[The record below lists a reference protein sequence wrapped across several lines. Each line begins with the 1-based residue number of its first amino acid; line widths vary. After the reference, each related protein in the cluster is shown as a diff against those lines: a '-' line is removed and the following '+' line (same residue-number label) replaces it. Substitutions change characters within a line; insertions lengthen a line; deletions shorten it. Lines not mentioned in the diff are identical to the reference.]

1 MGRFPDFLTGDSK
14 MTQISLFDKKE
25 DALFLTAYASLKQ
38 YNEPTTLE
46 NISAEKSRLDRV
58 ITNEYI
64 NDQFDIDYNQFVL
77 QWLSKH
83 VSEVIHTD
91 IWTYDINIPDD
102 AHELDVSVLVNKYQ
116 RKLAGS
122 KY

>member
-1 MGRFPDFLTGDSK
+1 MGRFPGFLTGDSK

-25 DALFLTAYASLKQ
+25 DVLFLTAYASLKQ

>member
-1 MGRFPDFLTGDSK
+1 

>member
-1 MGRFPDFLTGDSK
+1 MGRFPGFLTGDSK

>member
-1 MGRFPDFLTGDSK
+1 
-14 MTQISLFDKKE
+14 MTQFQKKE

-38 YNEPTTLE
+38 YNEPTTQE

-58 ITNEYI
+58 ITQEYLDDDSDIEYNE
-64 NDQFDIDYNQFVL
+64 FVL
-77 QWLSKH
+77 QWLRIH
-83 VSEVIHTD
+83 AHDVIHTD
-91 IWTYDINIPDD
+91 IWTYDIEVPDD
-102 AHELDVSVLVNKYQ
+102 SHELDVNVLVNKYQ

>member
-1 MGRFPDFLTGDSK
+1 

-91 IWTYDINIPDD
+91 IWTDDINIPDD